1 MRNVI
6 EAVKALRKIGWIVES
21 VDGGWIAERK
31 GAYFFYARNEG
42 VLTDRKIIKLAKEAL
57 RNYEGKY
64 VKEATHK
71 PYRRKT
77 RQKIKSENFDS
88 ISGDLRSHKNN
99 PWNFD

>member
-6 EAVKALRKIGWIVES
+6 EAVKALRKNGWIVKS
-21 VDGGWIAERK
+21 VDGGWIANMN
-31 GAYFFYARNEG
+31 GAHFFNSDNDT
-42 VLTDRKIIKLAKEAL
+42 LTDRKLIKLARAVLK
-57 RNYEGKY
+57 NYEGKY